1 MGLLE
6 GGRNS
11 SCVPTRY
18 PVDPFPFP
26 QALSLGEA
34 ALPQPGLSGRATSP
48 FSLE

>member
-18 PVDPFPFP
+18 PVDPFPFL
-26 QALSLGEA
+26 QALRVGEA
-34 ALPQPGLSGRATSP
+34 ACHSPGCQEGRLAPSA
-48 FSLE
+48 